1 MDESHGLVE
10 EMSVPSFGRAVRYS
24 DYGDPAEVLQM
35 EQVPVPGLSAGEV
48 LLQMEATT
56 IHPSDIGLINGS
68 YGRLRD
74 LPAVAGREGVGT
86 VISVGLGVD
95 VKVMGRPAA
104 LPDDQGTWQDY
115 VKIRADDLILFP
127 SLVPCAQLAVSIL
140 NPLTAW
146 RLLND
151 YEYLKEGDFV
161 IQNAG
166 NSAVGLAV
174 AQFAKKIGVTLVSLV
189 RSEERR
195 TELINFGAG
204 EVWIDDDEVPE
215 RAKEF
220 TRGKGCVLGL
230 NSVGGPSALR
240 IARSLGEGGVH
251 VTFGAMDGSPVR
263 FPTRSLIFDDVRF
276 VGFWLD
282 KWKRKQSPSSLR
294 NALEEVLQPLALT
307 EISYPVDKV
316 FGLHEFEQALSR
328 NAESRMGKVLLAR
341 DKDSLD

>member
-1 MDESHGLVE
+1 MDQSHGVVE
-10 EMSVPSFGRAVRYS
+10 EMNVPSFGRAVCYS
-24 DYGDPAEVLQM
+24 EYGDPAQVLQM
-35 EQVPVPGLSAGEV
+35 EEVSVPELGPGEV
-48 LLQMEATT
+48 LLEMQATT
-56 IHPSDIGLINGS
+56 VHPSDIGLINGS

-86 VISVGLGVD
+86 VVSVGPGVD
-95 VKVMGRPAA
+95 EKVVGRPVA

-127 SLVPCAQLAVSIL
+127 ALVPLTQLAVSIL

-151 YEYLKEGDFV
+151 FEYLKEGDFV

-174 AQFAKKIGVTLVSLV
+174 AQFAKKIGVTLISLV

-195 TELINFGAG
+195 TELIDFGAG

-220 TRGKGCVLGL
+220 THGKGCALGL
-230 NSVGGPSALR
+230 NSVGARSALR
-240 IARSLGEGGVH
+240 IARSLREGGVH

-307 EISYPVDKV
+307 EIRHPVDKV
-316 FGLHEFEQALSR
+316 FGLNEFKQALTR